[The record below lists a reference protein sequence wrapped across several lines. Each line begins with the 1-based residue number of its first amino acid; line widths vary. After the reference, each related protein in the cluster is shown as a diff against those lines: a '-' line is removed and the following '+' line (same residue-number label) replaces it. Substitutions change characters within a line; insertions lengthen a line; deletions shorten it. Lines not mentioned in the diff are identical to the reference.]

1 MNVKVTDAAALC
13 ALKPLE
19 VVSYLRSNG
28 WRKDGEQQGNR
39 SRWLRADR
47 DGEEFEITV
56 PLNHQ
61 FRDFAAR
68 MGDVL
73 QVLAACEG
81 RSQLQILRDLQV
93 MGADVIRLRLVD
105 AELAHA
111 TVPLDEGAIFIE
123 RARDLML
130 AVACAA
136 VNPRAYYPSRKP
148 AQAIDYIRKARLGQ
162 TEPGS
167 FVVTILSPVPP
178 SLADPNGQLIA
189 LEEPYERQVTQT
201 LAVALNAVRQ
211 AAEDAAT
218 SGQVDSFV
226 QAVSRGVSANLCDA
240 LAGMGSFSEG
250 NRVVEVQFSWS
261 RNRPL
266 VRGAEVPNRILF
278 DSDAFP
284 LIRQAAVYLKEST
297 PREEFEIRGLVV
309 KLDRPEAT
317 ALGKV
322 TIHGLIDD
330 QPRKV
335 VVELRDPD
343 YHKAVTAHDQGRLV
357 RCSGVLVREG
367 RAFWLYDPYGFAV
380 EEDDL

>member
-1 MNVKVTDAAALC
+1 MNVKITDATALSV
-13 ALKPLE
+13 LRPLE

-28 WRKDGEQQGNR
+28 WRKGGEQPGNW

-47 DGEEFEITV
+47 DGDEFEVTV

-105 AELAHA
+105 AEFADA
-111 TVPLDEGAIFIE
+111 TVPLDEGVIFVE
-123 RARDLML
+123 RSRDLML
-130 AVACAA
+130 AVACAV

-162 TEPGS
+162 TEAGS
-167 FVVTILSPVPP
+167 FVVTILSLVPP
-178 SLADPNGQLIA
+178 SLSAPDGQLIA
-189 LEEPYERQVTQT
+189 MEEPYERQVTQR
-201 LAVALNAVRQ
+201 LAIALNAVRQ

-218 SGQVDSFV
+218 TGQVNRFV
-226 QAVSRGVSANLCDA
+226 EAVPSGVSANLCDA

-250 NRVVEVQFSWS
+250 SRRLAIEFSWS

-266 VRGAEVPNRILF
+266 ARSAEVPNQVFF

-284 LIRQAAVYLKEST
+284 LIRQPPFISRNRPHGRSLRFAAWWSSS
-297 PREEFEIRGLVV
+297 I
-309 KLDRPEAT
+309 
-317 ALGKV
+317 
-322 TIHGLIDD
+322 
-330 QPRKV
+330 
-335 VVELRDPD
+335 
-343 YHKAVTAHDQGRLV
+343 GRMPLPW
-357 RCSGVLVREG
+357 G
-367 RAFWLYDPYGFAV
+367 RSRFTG
-380 EEDDL
+380 

>member
-1 MNVKVTDAAALC
+1 MNVKITDAAALS
-13 ALKPLE
+13 ALRPLE
-19 VVSYLRSNG
+19 VVSYLRSDG
-28 WRKDGEQQGNR
+28 WRKDGEQPGGW
-39 SRWLRADR
+39 SRWLRTDR
-47 DGEEFEITV
+47 DGEEFEVTV
-56 PLNHQ
+56 PLNAQ

-73 QVLAACEG
+73 QVLATFEG

-93 MGADVIRLRLVD
+93 IGADVIRLRLMD
-105 AELAHA
+105 ADLADA

-123 RARDLML
+123 RARDLVL
-130 AVACAA
+130 AGACAA
-136 VNPRAYYPSRKP
+136 VNPRASYPSRKP

-167 FVVTILSPVPP
+167 FIVTILSPVPP
-178 SLADPNGQLIA
+178 SLADPSGRLVA
-189 LEEPYERQVTQT
+189 LDEPYERQVTQR
-201 LAVALNAVRQ
+201 LATALDAVRQ

-226 QAVSRGVSANLCDA
+226 RAVSRGVSANLCDA
-240 LAGMGSFSEG
+240 LASMGSSGEG
-250 NRVVEVQFSWS
+250 HRAVEFLFSWS

-266 VRGAEVPNRILF
+266 APEAGIPDRIRF
-278 DSDAFP
+278 SPDAFP
-284 LIRQAAVYLKEST
+284 VIRQAAVYLKEST
-297 PREEFEIRGLVV
+297 PREEFEVSGLVV
-309 KLDRPEAT
+309 RLDRPD
-317 ALGKV
+317 ALAPGKV

-343 YHKAVTAHDQGRLV
+343 YHQAVTAHDQGRVV

-367 RAFWLYDPYGFAV
+367 RAFRLQEPYGFVV
-380 EEDDL
+380 EEDEL